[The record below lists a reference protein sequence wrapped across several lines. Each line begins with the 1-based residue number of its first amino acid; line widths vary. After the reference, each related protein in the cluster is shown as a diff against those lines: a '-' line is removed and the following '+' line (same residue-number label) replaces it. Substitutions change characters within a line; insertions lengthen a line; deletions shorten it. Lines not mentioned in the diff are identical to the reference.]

1 MVRICNTEYPKD
13 KKIDIGVD
21 FELDHFQK
29 YAIEG
34 IQNNKNI
41 LITAHTG
48 SGKCHSKDTPILMYD
63 GTIKLVQ
70 NIKENE
76 LLMGDDS
83 KPRKVLGLAR
93 GIETMYKVKL
103 SNGDIFGCNES
114 HILCLKYNVKP
125 FMKIDKRRD
134 SYPIQWFDNENIKMR
149 NTSFKYNEKNKE
161 DVFEEATQFLNDK
174 IKEHKSE
181 FTISVKDYFKLS
193 KYLQRNTLSYKVGVE
208 FPEKQVDLDPYFIG
222 LWLGDGHSN
231 RGNTITNQDATILKY
246 LVNKVGDYDCYLKF
260 IGGYDYRFNTLKK
273 NTGGNGSWNY
283 IIEKLKKYN
292 LQNNKHIPYDYKC
305 NSRENRLKLLAGLI
319 DSDGYYHYKGYEI
332 TQKNTILSNDIVYL
346 ARSLGFA
353 CNIKKVK
360 KSCMYKGK
368 KKEGE
373 YNKMNIFGDNLHEL
387 PILCERK
394 KCKEKRLI
402 NKPALDY
409 FFNIEQVGIGNYYG
423 FELDGNHKYLLGN
436 FIVCLLYTS
445 PSPRD

>member
-34 IQNNKNI
+34 IQNNKNV

-161 DVFEEATQFLNDK
+161 DVFKEATQFLNDK

-193 KYLQRNTLSYKVGVE
+193 K
-208 FPEKQVDLDPYFIG
+208 
-222 LWLGDGHSN
+222 
-231 RGNTITNQDATILKY
+231 
-246 LVNKVGDYDCYLKF
+246 
-260 IGGYDYRFNTLKK
+260 
-273 NTGGNGSWNY
+273 
-283 IIEKLKKYN
+283 
-292 LQNNKHIPYDYKC
+292 
-305 NSRENRLKLLAGLI
+305 
-319 DSDGYYHYKGYEI
+319 
-332 TQKNTILSNDIVYL
+332 
-346 ARSLGFA
+346 
-353 CNIKKVK
+353 
-360 KSCMYKGK
+360 
-368 KKEGE
+368 
-373 YNKMNIFGDNLHEL
+373 
-387 PILCERK
+387 
-394 KCKEKRLI
+394 
-402 NKPALDY
+402 
-409 FFNIEQVGIGNYYG
+409 
-423 FELDGNHKYLLGN
+423 
-436 FIVCLLYTS
+436 
-445 PSPRD
+445 

>member
-34 IQNNKNI
+34 IQNNKNV

-161 DVFEEATQFLNDK
+161 DVFKEATQFLNDK

-231 RGNTITNQDATILKY
+231 RGNAITNQDATILKY

-292 LQNNKHIPYDYKC
+292 LQNNKHIPYAVSYTH
-305 NSRENRLKLLAGLI
+305 L
-319 DSDGYYHYKGYEI
+319 
-332 TQKNTILSNDIVYL
+332 T
-346 ARSLGFA
+346 
-353 CNIKKVK
+353 
-360 KSCMYKGK
+360 
-368 KKEGE
+368 
-373 YNKMNIFGDNLHEL
+373 L
-387 PILCERK
+387 PTK
-394 KCKEKRLI
+394 
-402 NKPALDY
+402 A
-409 FFNIEQVGIGNYYG
+409 
-423 FELDGNHKYLLGN
+423 
-436 FIVCLLYTS
+436 
-445 PSPRD
+445 